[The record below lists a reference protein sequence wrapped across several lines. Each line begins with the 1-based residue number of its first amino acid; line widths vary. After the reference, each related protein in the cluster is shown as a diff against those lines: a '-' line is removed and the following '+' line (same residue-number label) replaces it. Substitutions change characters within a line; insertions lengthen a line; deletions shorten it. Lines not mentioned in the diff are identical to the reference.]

1 MQLFSTRIVTN
12 TEIASQYHELT
23 VPWSDEVPQ
32 PGQFLTLRVGH
43 GTDPLL
49 RRPFAFSKYDHDSGR
64 ASIIYERRGKA
75 TSTLAAR
82 SPGDEISV
90 LGPLG
95 HPFPAP
101 ELDAKPILIS
111 GGVGIGPMLFLA
123 RALSNSHPATTGVF
137 GARTGSALPTG
148 AILILG
154 VSAILCTDDGSAG
167 IAGTVID
174 GLSTIAEDP
183 SHVFYACGPNP
194 MMKSVSEFTQNRGAR
209 CWVSME
215 QIMGCAVGACMGCA
229 IKTKATN
236 KFARVCTEG
245 PVFDAENIVW

>member
-1 MQLFSTRIVTN
+1 MKLFSTRIVTN

-23 VPWSDEVPQ
+23 VVWNDEVPL

-43 GTDPLL
+43 ATDPLL
-49 RRPFAFSKYDHDSGR
+49 RRPFAFSKFDGDSQR

-95 HPFPAP
+95 HPFPSP
-101 ELDAKPILIS
+101 EANAKPVLIS

-123 RALSNSHPATTGVF
+123 RALSGTHPMTTCVF
-137 GARTGSALPTG
+137 GARSGSALPTG
-148 AILILG
+148 AIHILG
-154 VSAILCTDDGSAG
+154 VPVVLCTDDGSSG
-167 IAGTVID
+167 INGTVVD
-174 GLSTIAEDP
+174 GLSTLPEDP
-183 SHVFYACGPNP
+183 SHEYFACGLNP
-194 MMKSVSEFTQNRGAR
+194 MMKAVSEFAKERGVR

-229 IKTKATN
+229 IETRTPSR
-236 KFARVCTEG
+236 FARVCTEG
-245 PVFDAENIVW
+245 PVFDADNIVW